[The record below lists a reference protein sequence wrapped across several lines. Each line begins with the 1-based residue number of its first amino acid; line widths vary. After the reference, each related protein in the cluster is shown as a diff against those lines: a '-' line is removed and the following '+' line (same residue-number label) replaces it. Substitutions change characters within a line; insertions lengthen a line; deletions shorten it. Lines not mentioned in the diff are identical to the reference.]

1 MLSHILHGLFLL
13 RLLPSGAYIHCSLHT
28 QGTRHLLT
36 EATSL
41 AAKYE
46 NDGGAAASLSVDN
59 TEQETIMEM
68 TAQEHSTEVRQVK
81 VERAVLERNVSC
93 EIQIFRYFRKTPLK
107 T

>member
-13 RLLPSGAYIHCSLHT
+13 RLLPSGACIHCSLHT
-28 QGTRHLLT
+28 QSTRHLLT

>member
-1 MLSHILHGLFLL
+1 
-13 RLLPSGAYIHCSLHT
+13 
-28 QGTRHLLT
+28 LLT

-46 NDGGAAASLSVDN
+46 NDAGATASLSVDT
-59 TEQETIMEM
+59 TEQKTIMEV
-68 TAQEHSTEVRQVK
+68 TTQEHSTEVRQVK